1 MTKYENLRAYK
12 SSKAEEKLGILKS
25 ELRSRIVVI
34 RGFATILKNQLTTE
48 PIMQLSDDWKLAIEE
63 IYTAGED
70 LDEIIEILT

>member
-48 PIMQLSDDWKLAIEE
+48 PIMQLSDD
-63 IYTAGED
+63 
-70 LDEIIEILT
+70 